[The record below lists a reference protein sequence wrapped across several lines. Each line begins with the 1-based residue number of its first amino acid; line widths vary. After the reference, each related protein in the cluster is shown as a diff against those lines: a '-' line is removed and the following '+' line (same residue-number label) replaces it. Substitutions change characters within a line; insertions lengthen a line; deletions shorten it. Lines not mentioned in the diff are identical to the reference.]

1 MEESLL
7 WPSGIKEGLE
17 MKSCLLTP
25 LPLAIPFICQLL
37 PEGGSGCGL
46 PFPAVSVLSEPT
58 VLPGLIATFSGLSAP
73 FKPLGPNHRLP
84 PS

>member
-1 MEESLL
+1 MEGSLL

-17 MKSCLLTP
+17 TKSCLLTP

-37 PEGGSGCGL
+37 PEDGSSCSL
-46 PFPAVSVLSEPT
+46 PFLAVLSEPT
-58 VLPGLIATFSGLSAP
+58 VLPGLTATFSGLSAP
-73 FKPLGPNHRLP
+73 FKPLGTNHHLP